1 MSKCINGIGNI
12 TRKAN
17 GTVTYEC
24 IFRKGVLFRKFGKDS
39 GRETLQLVLPKKF
52 RGTVLAV
59 AHDWIMSE
67 HQGGKKYS

>member
-1 MSKCINGIGNI
+1 MHQWY
-12 TRKAN
+12 RKYHKESEWH
-17 GTVTYEC
+17 GDVRMYLQ
-24 IFRKGVLFRKFGKDS
+24 GSVLFRKFGKDS